1 LINLE
6 SSKNVELVDIYQK
19 LLKNSNFKDTKVVL
33 NFNSPSLKEKNQ
45 EEKNS
50 TINYTSLTAKEKFGT
65 ITSSISAPVKIF
77 SSISEKSRD
86 LESLN
91 SMEISK
97 INSKIDKNGANT
109 INNSDNNFIEEIGIG
124 STKVTP
130 DKIYQKITPENMILI
145 VDKVSSITSPM
156 GKTFFSKKESTE
168 INSFSTSRN
177 SKQDYNKNL
186 PLSRTNLYFSTNLQ
200 KINGKNE
207 KFHESKN
214 LKLTKSVKNLKLE
227 KGKEINC
234 KLNKNKSIEEINTNW
249 IQTKSNPERE
259 KFSFDLN
266 QKNLKEKWMNKTL
279 NIKEG
284 ILNKPL
290 SIKFAKK

>member
-1 LINLE
+1 
-6 SSKNVELVDIYQK
+6 
-19 LLKNSNFKDTKVVL
+19 
-33 NFNSPSLKEKNQ
+33 
-45 EEKNS
+45 
-50 TINYTSLTAKEKFGT
+50 
-65 ITSSISAPVKIF
+65 
-77 SSISEKSRD
+77 
-86 LESLN
+86 
-91 SMEISK
+91 MEISK